1 MLTQID
7 HTINPNF
14 NPDSVPQE
22 QTFKISGTPLE
33 CIQALAYVR
42 ALGGGHVYI
51 AKGLLSAKHQYY
63 LGHPGPVDI
72 KGRLNDEDIEIIQS
86 LAQNCSYVSGIS
98 VWAGEIVDWD
108 LDKIDYTIDM
118 DNRFNRHPMDRFGKV
133 CNVHWTQWNMIKMSS
148 WLDIPANVGRPTGK
162 GIVVTGS
169 GWEEREVYKA
179 WAQQGLG
186 NMSTFL
192 GSEADYKEWVA
203 ITGIKMTRVGYKHVA
218 ELAQWIS
225 GAQQVICTPG
235 WGAAIAQAINQRYL
249 VQSLPGIELWRNPW
263 VIGERGNNGP
273 F

>member
-7 HTINPNF
+7 HTTNPNF
-14 NPDSVPQE
+14 NPESAPQE

-33 CIQALAYVR
+33 CLQALAYVR

-51 AKGLLSAKHQYY
+51 AKGLLASKHQYY
-63 LGHPGPVDI
+63 MGHPGPVDL

-86 LAQNCSYVSGIS
+86 LAQNCSYISGITE
-98 VWAGEIVDWD
+98 WTGEIVDWD
-108 LDKIDYTIDM
+108 LDKIDYTVDM
-118 DNRFNRHPMDRFGKV
+118 DNRFNRHPIDRFGKV
-133 CNVHWTQWNMIKMSS
+133 CNVHWTQWNMIKMAS

-162 GIVVTGS
+162 GIVITGS

-192 GSEADYKEWVA
+192 GSEAEYKEWVA

-249 VQSLPGIELWRNPW
+249 VQSLLGVELWRNPW